1 MITTMQAVMLGLVL
15 FVTFGGN
22 WLTGQSML
30 DRPIVVAPLVG
41 LVFNDLQ
48 TGIIIGASLEALFMG
63 AVNIGGAAPI
73 NPSFGTLLSASF
85 ALATQG
91 GVETAL
97 ALALPLGLFGGALET
112 VAGIIM
118 SLFVNKQE
126 ELASQGKVKEIVR
139 MHYGLWF
146 GKYMVFGI
154 IAAILVKIGLEPV
167 KHLMDISPEWIIHG
181 FQVAGGLLPGLGF
194 AMLLKLLW
202 DKKLAVFYLLGF
214 VLAAYFNIPL
224 IALAVIGFALV
235 YIIAMQSYENLGS
248 NKAVDVEQDEV
259 EGFFDV

>member
-1 MITTMQAVMLGLVL
+1 MITTMQAVLLGLVY
-15 FVTFGGN
+15 FITFGGN

-30 DRPIVVAPLVG
+30 DRPIVVGPLVG

-48 TGIIIGASLEALFMG
+48 AGIIIGASLEALFMG

-73 NPSFGTLLSASF
+73 NPSFGTLLAASF

-126 ELASQGKVKEIVR
+126 EIAADGNAKGIVR
-139 MHYGLWF
+139 IHFALWV
-146 GKYMVFGI
+146 GKYMVFAI
-154 IAAILVKIGLEPV
+154 IAAVLVKIGLEPV
-167 KHLMDISPEWIIHG
+167 KHLMEISPEWIIHG

-202 DKKLAVFYLLGF
+202 DKKLAVFYILGF
-214 VLAAYFNIPL
+214 VIAAYFKIPL
-224 IALAVIGFALV
+224 IALAVIGFVIV
-235 YIIAMQSYENLGS
+235 YLIAMQSYESLGN
-248 NKAVDVEQDEV
+248 NKTKVVVEDEV